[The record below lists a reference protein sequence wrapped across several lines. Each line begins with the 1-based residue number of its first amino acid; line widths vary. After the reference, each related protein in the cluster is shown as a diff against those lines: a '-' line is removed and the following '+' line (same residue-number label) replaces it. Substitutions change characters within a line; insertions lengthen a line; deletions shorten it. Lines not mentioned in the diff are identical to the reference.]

1 VALVDG
7 EVMSAIVQI
16 HWPSMRVDIL
26 PPGSPVPRVGEEVTT
41 LDLQP
46 LSGGRRGV
54 RRVMRR
60 GIVASVVYLLE
71 RDEMLP
77 TTEHRLWV
85 QVTMRRCG
93 R

>member
-1 VALVDG
+1 
-7 EVMSAIVQI
+7 
-16 HWPSMRVDIL
+16 
-26 PPGSPVPRVGEEVTT
+26 
-41 LDLQP
+41 
-46 LSGGRRGV
+46 
-54 RRVMRR
+54 MRR